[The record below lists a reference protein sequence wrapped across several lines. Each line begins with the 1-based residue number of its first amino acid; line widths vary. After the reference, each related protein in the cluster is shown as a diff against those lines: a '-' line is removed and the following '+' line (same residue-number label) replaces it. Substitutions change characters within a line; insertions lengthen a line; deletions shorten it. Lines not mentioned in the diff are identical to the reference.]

1 MIGGYLY
8 DTYGLSGIFFF
19 TAVISVVWTFNCLS
33 IKIKEIVLSV
43 NKVILLGRVG
53 NDPEVKFMPS
63 GNAVVNLSIA
73 TNRKFKNQDS
83 GSYEDKTEWHRVVF
97 FNKPAETIGQYVKKG
112 QQLYVEGR
120 LQTRKW
126 QDKDGIEKYST
137 DIISDNFTFVGSKS
151 DSSDAFTPK
160 SQDNN
165 DFSNQDII
173 KDEDIPF

>member
-1 MIGGYLY
+1 M
-8 DTYGLSGIFFF
+8 
-19 TAVISVVWTFNCLS
+19 
-33 IKIKEIVLSV
+33 SV

-73 TNRKFKNQDS
+73 TNRKFKNQES

-97 FNKPAETIGQYVKKG
+97 FNKPAETIGQYVSKG

-126 QDKDGIEKYST
+126 QDKDGVEKYST
-137 DIISDNFTFVGSKS
+137 DIISDSFTFVSSKS
-151 DSSDAFTPK
+151 DSGDNFSPPK
-160 SQDNN
+160 NQESNN
-165 DFSNQDII
+165 LSNQDII

>member
-1 MIGGYLY
+1 MY

-19 TAVISVVWTFNCLS
+19 TAVISVVWTFNCLT
-33 IKIKEIVLSV
+33 IKTKELVLSV

-53 NDPEVKFMPS
+53 SDPEVKFMPS

-126 QDKDGIEKYST
+126 QDKDGIEKFST

>member
-1 MIGGYLY
+1 M
-8 DTYGLSGIFFF
+8 
-19 TAVISVVWTFNCLS
+19 
-33 IKIKEIVLSV
+33 SV

-126 QDKDGIEKYST
+126 QDKDGVDKYST
-137 DIISDNFTFVGSKS
+137 DVISDSFTFVGSKS
-151 DSSDAFTPK
+151 DSNEAFSPN

-165 DFSNQDII
+165 GFSNQDII

>member
-1 MIGGYLY
+1 LQ
-8 DTYGLSGIFFF
+8 
-19 TAVISVVWTFNCLS
+19 
-33 IKIKEIVLSV
+33 KIKELILSV

-126 QDKDGIEKYST
+126 QDKDGVEKYST

-151 DSSDAFTPK
+151 DSTDTFSQNN
-160 SQDNN
+160 QDNN
-165 DFSNQDII
+165 GFTNQDII

>member
-1 MIGGYLY
+1 M
-8 DTYGLSGIFFF
+8 
-19 TAVISVVWTFNCLS
+19 
-33 IKIKEIVLSV
+33 SV

-126 QDKDGIEKYST
+126 QDKDGVEKYST
-137 DIISDNFTFVGSKS
+137 NIISDNFTFVGSKS
-151 DSSDAFTPK
+151 DSTDTFSQNN
-160 SQDNN
+160 QDNN
-165 DFSNQDII
+165 GFTNQDII

>member
-1 MIGGYLY
+1 
-8 DTYGLSGIFFF
+8 
-19 TAVISVVWTFNCLS
+19 
-33 IKIKEIVLSV
+33 
-43 NKVILLGRVG
+43 
-53 NDPEVKFMPS
+53 MPS

-97 FNKPAETIGQYVKKG
+97 FNKPAETIGQYVRKG

-126 QDKDGIEKYST
+126 QDKDGVEKYST

-151 DSSDAFTPK
+151 DSADNFTPQK
-160 SQDNN
+160 NQENN

>member
-1 MIGGYLY
+1 
-8 DTYGLSGIFFF
+8 
-19 TAVISVVWTFNCLS
+19 
-33 IKIKEIVLSV
+33 LSV
-43 NKVILLGRVG
+43 NKVIILGRVG
-53 NDPEVKFMPS
+53 ADPDVKFMPS

-73 TNRKFKNQDS
+73 TNRKFKNQETGAYD
-83 GSYEDKTEWHRVVF
+83 DKTEWHRVVF

-126 QDKDGIEKYST
+126 QDKDGVEKYAT
-137 DIISDNFTFVGSKS
+137 DIISDNFTFISGKAEASENF
-151 DSSDAFTPK
+151 SSQK
-160 SQDNN
+160 NQDTS